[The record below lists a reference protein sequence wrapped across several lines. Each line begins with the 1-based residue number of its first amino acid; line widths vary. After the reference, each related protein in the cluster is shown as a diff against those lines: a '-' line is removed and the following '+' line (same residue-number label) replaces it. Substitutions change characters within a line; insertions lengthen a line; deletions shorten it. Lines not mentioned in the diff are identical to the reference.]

1 MNAKEPVRD
10 TQAQPGVP
18 ASPESP
24 SRAPTDARIG
34 SLTPRQGPDSLPPSN
49 AGPPLRLVRD
59 GSTNGHPAGVA
70 RAQTTT
76 HTPHQMAQRPTQ
88 PDDQPMRLASDAPAR
103 QPEPAQPK
111 TGAFEA
117 SRAGQSASGGASG
130 ASKAGSGSSVAGG
143 SDSILARLVVE
154 QNFATNDEVVEAQKE
169 ARTLAQKRAAAG
181 EPEPARTSL
190 GELLVNK
197 QLITTRQL
205 ERLRAQVDAERKGQT
220 IPGFNILGKLG
231 AGAMATVFKA
241 RQLSLDR
248 LVAIKVLPRKFS
260 SNPDFIDRFYAE
272 GRAAAQLNHP
282 NIVQAYDVGKAGEFH
297 YFVMEYVEGSTVYDQ
312 IVQKKRFSEQEALD
326 IIIQVAEALEHAH
339 AKGLIHR
346 DVKPKNVMISKSGVV
361 KLADM
366 GLARAISDRE
376 AAEAEAG
383 KAFGTPYYI
392 SPEQVRGE
400 VNVDQRADI
409 YSLGATLYHML
420 TGRVP
425 FEGKDPNDVM
435 RAHLKQAI
443 VSPDHVNPKLSA
455 DVSEVIE
462 MMMAKR
468 PEERHQNVTDL
479 LEDLRAVRK
488 GEKPVHA
495 HKSLVGAKPSES
507 LTAVLQQ
514 VQQAEVE
521 IQRDKTRA
529 PSPFS
534 HPIVQI
540 ILLAA
545 IASVALNI
553 VLLVS

>member
-1 MNAKEPVRD
+1 
-10 TQAQPGVP
+10 
-18 ASPESP
+18 
-24 SRAPTDARIG
+24 
-34 SLTPRQGPDSLPPSN
+34 
-49 AGPPLRLVRD
+49 
-59 GSTNGHPAGVA
+59 
-70 RAQTTT
+70 
-76 HTPHQMAQRPTQ
+76 MAQRPEQ
-88 PDDQPMRLASDAPAR
+88 PDDQPMRLAGDKPAASAG
-103 QPEPAQPK
+103 PSQPK
-111 TGAFEA
+111 TGSFSAQPSA
-117 SRAGQSASGGASG
+117 SRAGS
-130 ASKAGSGSSVAGG
+130 SKAGSGSSVAGG
-143 SDSILARLVVE
+143 SDSILARLVIE
-154 QNFATNDEVVEAQKE
+154 QNFATSDEVILAQKE
-169 ARTLAQKRAAAG
+169 VKPRALQRAADG
-181 EPEPARTSL
+181 EPAPARTPL
-190 GELLVNK
+190 GEFLVSK
-197 QLITTRQL
+197 QIITARQL
-205 ERLRAQVDAERKGQT
+205 ERLRAQADAERKGQT
-220 IPGFNILGKLG
+220 IPGFTVLGKLG

-260 SNPDFIDRFYAE
+260 NNSDFIDRFYAE

-312 IVQKKRFSEQEALD
+312 IVQKKRFTEQEALD
-326 IIIQVAEALEHAH
+326 IIIQVGEALEHAH

-346 DVKPKNVMISKSGVV
+346 DVKPKNIMISKSGVV

-435 RAHLKQAI
+435 RAHLKNAV

-455 DVSEVIE
+455 GVSEVIE

-468 PEERHQNVTDL
+468 PEERHQNTSDL
-479 LEDLRAVRK
+479 LEDLKAVRT

-495 HKSLVGAKPSES
+495 QKSFAGPKTAS
-507 LTAVLQQ
+507 LTDVLQQ
-514 VQQAEVE
+514 VQQAEAE
-521 IQRDKTRA
+521 IQQDKTRA

-534 HPIVQI
+534 HPIVQV
-540 ILLAA
+540 ILVGA
-545 IASVALNI
+545 ILSVALNI
-553 VLLVS
+553 VLLLQ

>member
-1 MNAKEPVRD
+1 
-10 TQAQPGVP
+10 
-18 ASPESP
+18 
-24 SRAPTDARIG
+24 
-34 SLTPRQGPDSLPPSN
+34 
-49 AGPPLRLVRD
+49 
-59 GSTNGHPAGVA
+59 
-70 RAQTTT
+70 
-76 HTPHQMAQRPTQ
+76 MAERPTQ
-88 PDDQPMRLASDAPAR
+88 PEDPSMRLAGESSSA
-103 QPEPAQPK
+103 
-111 TGAFEA
+111 GA
-117 SRAGQSASGGASG
+117 SRASASAGASRSG

-154 QNFATNDEVVEAQKE
+154 QNFATNEEVVEAQKH
-169 ARTLAQKRAAAG
+169 ARALTQQRSAAG
-181 EPEPARTSL
+181 EPEPARTTL
-190 GELLVNK
+190 GELLVSR
-197 QLITTRQL
+197 QVITARQL
-205 ERLRAQVDAERKGQT
+205 ERLRAQAEAERKGQA
-220 IPGFNILGKLG
+220 IPGFTILGKLG

-260 SNPDFIDRFYAE
+260 NNPDFIDRFYAE

-297 YFVMEYVEGSTVYDQ
+297 YFVMEYVEGATVYDQ
-312 IVQKKRFSEQEALD
+312 IVQKKRFTEQGALD

-339 AKGLIHR
+339 AKGLVHR
-346 DVKPKNVMISKSGVV
+346 DVKPKNIMISKSGVV

-435 RAHLKQAI
+435 RAHLKTALTA
-443 VSPDHVNPKLSA
+443 PDHVNPKLSA

-468 PEERHQNVTDL
+468 PDERHQNATDL
-479 LEDLRAVRK
+479 LEDLRAVRN

-495 HKSLVGAKPSES
+495 RGSLGGGKPES

-514 VQQAEVE
+514 VQAAEAE

-529 PSPFS
+529 PSPFA
-534 HPIVQI
+534 HPIVQV